1 MAPTNEFIN
10 FSFFGKSSLDI
21 MDEAAVNA
29 ILIEGNFDY
38 VINCA
43 AYTAVDKAEIEIE
56 KCYAIN
62 TYACGTIVN
71 TLSGLKTRLIHFSSD
86 YVYNTYSG
94 FPLKENDLTSPE
106 GVYAKSKLEGERVIR
121 NSKVPTL
128 ILRTSWVISSF
139 GNNFLKTML
148 RLGKEKSNISV
159 VDDQFGAPTYA
170 RHLAQAVLE
179 IITMVEADHNLDFAF
194 NETYNFANEGFV
206 SWYDIAGTIM
216 KEEGLACKVNPIP
229 TKEYPTPATRP
240 SWSVMSKS
248 KIKNTFS
255 LEIPHWYKAL
265 QECIFSIK
273 SQTQ

>member
-1 MAPTNEFIN
+1 MFY
-10 FSFFGKSSLDI
+10 GKSSLDI
-21 MDEAAVNA
+21 MDEAAVNN
-29 ILIEGNFDY
+29 ILTTGNFDY

-43 AYTAVDKAEIEIE
+43 AYTAVDKAESDIE

-71 TLSGLKTRLIHFSSD
+71 ALSGLKTRLIHFSSD

-94 FPLKENDLTSPE
+94 FPLRENDITSPE
-106 GVYAKSKLEGERVIR
+106 GVYAKSKLEGERMIR
-121 NSKVPTL
+121 KSKVPTL

-179 IITMVEADHNLDFAF
+179 IITMVETDHNLDFAF
-194 NETYNFANEGFV
+194 NETYNFSSEGFV
-206 SWYDIAGTIM
+206 SWYDIARTIM
-216 KEEGLACKVNPIP
+216 KEEGLICKVNPIP

-248 KIKNTFS
+248 KVKNTFA